1 MLEQFDKLDNAIAA
15 LEDLVAGLRAD
26 NAALRKERDELK
38 NIITDRDLEIMQ
50 LQEDEK
56 TRVAAS
62 EDEKADMAGRL
73 EGLLGRMGALSEDK
87 GSSDGEPQQQA

>member
-1 MLEQFDKLDNAIAA
+1 MLEQFDKLDNALAA
-15 LEDLVAGLRAD
+15 LEDLVAGLRSE

-56 TRVAAS
+56 NRVAAS
-62 EDEKADMAGRL
+62 ESEKADMVGRL
-73 EGLLGRMGALSEDK
+73 EGMLGRMGALSVDK
-87 GSSDGEPQQQA
+87 SSADDPQQQA

>member
-1 MLEQFDKLDNAIAA
+1 MLEQFDKLENAITA
-15 LEDLVAGLRAD
+15 LEDLVAGLRSE

-62 EDEKADMAGRL
+62 ESEKADMAGRL

-87 GSSDGEPQQQA
+87 SGADEPQQQA